1 VIITKYIGEYKKLPR
16 KNIESNKKGVAVNT
30 IVKRNFL
37 ALLFISMS
45 VLVSYAQ
52 TEDQLNQNEA
62 FLFGSIID
70 PFTIQS
76 INYNSDLSIYDI
88 YIGLKYEVLL
98 GPKIAEFKDHSTL
111 YFVGSPYLVA
121 TSGTIDIYTTEVGV
135 QAGLIYFGKPLML
148 GFEVPFYWFGNEG
161 TTLYE
166 QSIKDL
172 LVFRGII
179 GLNAKY
185 KVRTIFGK
193 EKIHRVYGGL
203 SILHYP
209 YGKYAN
215 YNSINIFIG
224 RSY

>member
-1 VIITKYIGEYKKLPR
+1 M
-16 KNIESNKKGVAVNT
+16 KNYL
-30 IVKRNFL
+30 KRSLL
-37 ALLFISMS
+37 ALFFISVS
-45 VLVSYAQ
+45 VLLGYAQ
-52 TEDQLNQNEA
+52 TEEQLNKNES

-70 PFTIQS
+70 PFTIRS
-76 INYNSDLSIYDI
+76 VNYNSDLSIYDI
-88 YIGLKYEVLL
+88 YIGIKYEVLL
-98 GPKIAEFKDHSTL
+98 GPKIVEFKDHSSL
-111 YFVGSPYLVA
+111 YLVGSPYLAA
-121 TSGTIDIYTTEVGV
+121 TSGTVDTYTTEVGV
-135 QAGLIYFGKPLML
+135 QAGVIYFGRPWML
-148 GFEVPFYWFGNEG
+148 GLEVPFYWFGNEG

-179 GLNAKY
+179 GMNAKY

-193 EKIHRVYGGL
+193 ERIHRVYGGL